1 MRNRRMKKFYKI
13 CKYEQTQLKNYLEEQ
28 LSDYG
33 YKVAWGDGYLYAKGD
48 IPVLLTAHLDTV
60 HTKPVDTITKFKD
73 KNGNMIIF
81 SPEGI
86 GGDDRC
92 GVYMIL
98 HILKETKLRPS
109 ILFCEDEEIGGK
121 GSEKFCKTKYIED
134 LKKMK
139 FLLELD
145 RANKTDAVF
154 YDCGNTDFIN
164 FILEETGYEEEF
176 GSFSDI
182 SNLSPVCDVASVNLS
197 CGYYNQH
204 TLQEYVIWEE
214 MLSTIK
220 IVEKLLIRATENDV
234 PYFDFQEIVSYNY
247 GKYNKYLYTSYD
259 KCFGYTTYN
268 DDFDYDSYKNEVM
281 VEFIFLDG
289 NKEKTEFIKGDSFNE
304 CLGIL
309 IINNPK
315 ICYEDILDWIEY

>member
-13 CKYEQTQLKNYLEEQ
+13 CKYRQTQLKNYLEEQ

-60 HTKPVDTITKFKD
+60 HTKSVDTITKFKD

-121 GSEKFCKTKYIED
+121 GSEKFCKTDFIED
-134 LKKMK
+134 LKEMK

-154 YDCGNTDFIN
+154 YDCGNINFIN
-164 FILEETGYEEEF
+164 FILEETGYTEEF

-182 SNLSPVCDVASVNLS
+182 SNLSPVCNVASVNLS

-234 PYFDFQEIVSYNY
+234 PYFDFQEITSYNY
-247 GKYNKYLYTSYD
+247 SKYNKYLYASYD
-259 KCFGYTTYN
+259 KSFGYTTYN
-268 DDFDYDSYKNEVM
+268 NDFTYGSYENEAM
-281 VEFIFLDG
+281 VEFIFFDG
-289 NKEKTEFIKGDSFNE
+289 NKEKTEFIKGDSYNE

-309 IINNPK
+309 MKNNPK
-315 ICYEDILDWIEY
+315 VCYEDILDWIEY